1 MKGESLNTINS
12 KNRPLGI
19 ILISG
24 FYTFGAVVLLITLFT
39 NPIQVSSSIAER
51 HGLPPTTG
59 PWFLVLVVGLAL
71 TIAWGLFSL
80 SRWGYILTVVYL
92 IYFGSVGLFLS
103 RGRVTTIDFGDF
115 IWSLFVIIYLVVK
128 RKHFFESRQK
138 EIHAKNK

>member
-1 MKGESLNTINS
+1 MKGESLNKIIS
-12 KNRPLGI
+12 KHKPLGI

-59 PWFLVLVVGLAL
+59 PWFLVLVAGLAL

-80 SRWGYILTVVYL
+80 SRWGYVLTVLYL
-92 IYFGSVGLFLS
+92 IYFGSVGLFPS
-103 RGRVTTIDFGDF
+103 RGQATTIDFGNI
-115 IWSLFVIIYLVVK
+115 IWSLFVIIYLIVI
-128 RKHFFESRQK
+128 RKQFFVSRQ
-138 EIHAKNK
+138 